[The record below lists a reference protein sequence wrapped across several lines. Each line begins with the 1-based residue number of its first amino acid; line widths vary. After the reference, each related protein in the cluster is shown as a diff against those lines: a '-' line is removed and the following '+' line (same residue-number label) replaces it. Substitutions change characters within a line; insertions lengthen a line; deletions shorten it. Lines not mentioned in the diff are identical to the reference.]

1 MTDVSN
7 SSSISRKLL
16 ERLFLT
22 VILFCTL
29 LSERGEPRS
38 REGGSGGGSVR
49 KIHTHILQITC
60 NVDYAH
66 IPAERNI
73 EIEMEEYLRRDT
85 KTGGRKT
92 HTEAEQRREQRRERR

>member
-73 EIEMEEYLRRDT
+73 EIQMEEYLRRDT
-85 KTGGRKT
+85 KMGGRKT
-92 HTEAEQRREQRRERR
+92 HTEAEQRRERR